1 MTFLEPRLSLLR
13 MESKESAVEF
23 LKKLKEFNPF
33 INASAAPSAV
43 STSHQACVWGLR
55 AGDSV
60 DDIQIG
66 LEKYGVTCCKPLL
79 SLSACL
85 VTFETAAACTQA
97 VKKEQGGY
105 LLDQKR
111 KVYLHYI

>member
-1 MTFLEPRLSLLR
+1 
-13 MESKESAVEF
+13 MESKDSAVEF
-23 LKKLKEFNPF
+23 LKKLKALKLDYSV
-33 INASAAPSAV
+33 NAAAAPSAV
-43 STSHQACVWGLR
+43 SASHQACVWGLR

-85 VTFETAAACTQA
+85 VTFTTPEACTQA
-97 VKKEQGGY
+97 VKKGQGDY

-111 KVYLHYI
+111 KFYFHYI